1 MPYKRI
7 LVPISGTEDDFRA
20 VDLAAVV
27 AMRKD
32 ADVTLVYVVEVRQ
45 SLPLDADLPET
56 VSEGEQALA
65 RSEKYAREHIEQRG
79 QRLHSELL
87 QARSAGAAIVD
98 EAIERDIDVIV
109 MASRNRKHMG
119 NVTLGDTVPYIMKHA
134 PCAVILTRSG
144 DPSWE

>member
-27 AMRKD
+27 ATRKE
-32 ADVTLVYVVEVRQ
+32 ADLTLVYVVEVRQ

-56 VSEGEQALA
+56 VSAGEAALA
-65 RSEKYAREHIEQRG
+65 RAEKYAREHIEQRN
-79 QRLHSELL
+79 QRLHPELL

-98 EAIERDIDVIV
+98 EAIERDVDVII
-109 MASRNRKHMG
+109 MASRNRRQLGH
-119 NVTLGDTVPYIMKHA
+119 VTLGDTVPYILKHA
-134 PCAVILTRSG
+134 PCAVILSRSAE
-144 DPSWE
+144 DNWE